1 MSLRIMVVDDEQ
13 GSQTLVKC
21 LSEPLGHTVFA
32 YDDAH
37 KAGHRAEEQRFD
49 VVFVGMGSPQMD
61 GIELARRIRNSD
73 PNRETTIVML
83 SATGGIDSLRT
94 AFGEGANFVLTKP
107 ITARHLAPMLAAMD
121 SDNWKGKRH
130 SARLP
135 LFTDVTCKWDAGQAS
150 LRSLN
155 ISEAGMLLQPAV
167 DRAVGQ
173 EVALEF
179 KLADAQAPL
188 HIVARVARKE
198 GTQSMGVEFVGLAL
212 EELNAI
218 QLYVMGRLK
227 GLTPRRKPT
236 DIGTPR
242 LGPR

>member
-1 MSLRIMVVDDEQ
+1 
-13 GSQTLVKC
+13 
-21 LSEPLGHTVFA
+21 
-32 YDDAH
+32 
-37 KAGHRAEEQRFD
+37 
-49 VVFVGMGSPQMD
+49 
-61 GIELARRIRNSD
+61 
-73 PNRETTIVML
+73 
-83 SATGGIDSLRT
+83 
-94 AFGEGANFVLTKP
+94 
-107 ITARHLAPMLAAMD
+107 
-121 SDNWKGKRH
+121 
-130 SARLP
+130 
-135 LFTDVTCKWDAGQAS
+135 
-150 LRSLN
+150 
-155 ISEAGMLLQPAV
+155 MLLQPAV

-198 GTQSMGVEFVGLAL
+198 GSQNMGVEFVGLAL